1 MSKSE
6 TLSKH
11 EDMKRQLHED
21 SAQIKEQIRDELH
34 GVSDQFKMIG
44 SNALLLGTSAAVG
57 YWIVQKVGPWKP
69 KRIGKRRSRLRKAGE
84 SILQIFIIYLLSVA
98 REKLVAYLESL
109 EEQEQTPHLNDPKA
123 DSE

>member
-1 MSKSE
+1 MSHKSE
-6 TLSKH
+6 ILSEH
-11 EDMKRQLHED
+11 EDMKKKLHED
-21 SAQIKEQIRDELH
+21 SDQIKEKIRDELH

-84 SILQIFIIYLLSVA
+84 SVLQIFIIYLLSLA
-98 REKLVAYLESL
+98 REKLIDYLESL
-109 EEQEQTPHLNDPKA
+109 ENEEQVPPLE
-123 DSE
+123 